1 MISAMAAT
9 PIIERRHRR
18 ELDESDACLAIHA
31 GMRSGTSANVER
43 LFASPKIR
51 VCPNVLA
58 GS

>member
-1 MISAMAAT
+1 MAAT

-18 ELDESDACLAIHA
+18 ELDESDACLAVHA

-51 VCPNVLA
+51 VGPNVLA